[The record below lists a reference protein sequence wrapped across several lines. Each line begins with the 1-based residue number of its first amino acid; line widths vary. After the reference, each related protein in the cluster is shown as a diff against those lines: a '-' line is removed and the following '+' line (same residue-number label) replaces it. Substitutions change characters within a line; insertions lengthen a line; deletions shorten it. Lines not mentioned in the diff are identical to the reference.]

1 MDHYKRPPKLEKD
14 EVSCV
19 ITQEYYMEEVLI
31 GKEECES

>member
-19 ITQEYYMEEVLI
+19 ITQEYYTEEVFDW
-31 GKEECES
+31 KKRM